1 MEGSVP
7 PRRGKREMAWFRLS
21 FSRWTVRP
29 GRVFLFGGEAGVK
42 EIGGP
47 SGRAGVMFG
56 NDNDV

>member
-1 MEGSVP
+1 
-7 PRRGKREMAWFRLS
+7 MAWFRLS